1 MAPIIITVQNI
12 SGNIIS
18 NNKMGGKICPLKIN
32 VHKAKPSIIIITET
46 RHVNFDG
53 HGIFKG
59 YKLAQGASSG
69 GEICRGAGFYE
80 KWN

>member
-18 NNKMGGKICPLKIN
+18 KNKVGGKICPLKLNI
-32 VHKAKPSIIIITET
+32 HKAKPSIIILTET

-59 YKLAQGASSG
+59 YKLAQSASSG
-69 GEICRGAGFYE
+69 GDLQGC
-80 KWN
+80 